1 MNEITLKITGKQ
13 ASGDQKDVV
22 EFVTEGNMYKKNGS
36 LYYIYD
42 ETDFS
47 GFKGCKTSLK
57 VTGDIVKMKRIGD
70 RTGVGTEMI
79 FEKGKRFSSL
89 YYTPYGEV
97 EMEVLTKDIIKTLDE
112 DGFGEITIDYNV
124 NLKNLA
130 EGRNLLKIE
139 VKQ

>member
-1 MNEITLKITGKQ
+1 MKEITLKITGKQ
-13 ASGDQKDVV
+13 ANDENEDVV

-42 ETDFS
+42 ESEFS

-57 VTGDIVKMKRIGD
+57 VSGDTVKMRRIGKD
-70 RTGVGTEMI
+70 MGVGTEMV
-79 FEKGKRFSSL
+79 FQKGKRFSSL

-97 EMEVLTKDIIKTLDE
+97 EMEVLTRDIDNTLDDE
-112 DGFGEITIDYNV
+112 GCGQVTIDYSV
-124 NLKNLA
+124 NLNNIA

-139 VKQ
+139 VM